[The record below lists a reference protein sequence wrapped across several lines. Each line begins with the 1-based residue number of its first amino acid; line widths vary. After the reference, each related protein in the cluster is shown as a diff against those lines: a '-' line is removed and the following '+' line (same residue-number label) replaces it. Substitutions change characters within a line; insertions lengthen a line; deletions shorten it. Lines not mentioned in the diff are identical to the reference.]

1 VRIGPQ
7 TSLSSSA
14 SELEAQRFVLSV
26 EDVAPTPFVLRAL
39 DVAISALLLIV
50 LLPLFVLIAVAIRLD
65 SPGPVLF
72 RQRRCGLG
80 FEQFTMNKFRTMHCG
95 AVAEPHRDYV
105 LGLIRGDADP
115 SAGTG
120 GLYKLEVDD
129 RVTRVG
135 RVLRRFSLDELPQL
149 INILVGDMALV
160 GPRPPIPYEVE
171 NYPPEWLGRLAVKPG
186 LTGLWQVSGRN
197 ELNYDEMVQLDLEY
211 VVRQSLWLNLQILAK
226 TFWVVLRGRG
236 AV

>member
-1 VRIGPQ
+1 
-7 TSLSSSA
+7 
-14 SELEAQRFVLSV
+14 
-26 EDVAPTPFVLRAL
+26 
-39 DVAISALLLIV
+39 LLIV
-50 LLPLFVLIAVAIRLD
+50 LLPLFALIAVAIRLD

-80 FEQFTMNKFRTMHCG
+80 FAQFTMNKFRTMRCG
-95 AVAEPHRDYV
+95 AVAEPHRAYV
-105 LGLIRGDADP
+105 LGLIRGDLDQGG
-115 SAGTG
+115 GTG
-120 GLYKLEVDD
+120 RLYKLEVDD

-135 RVLRRFSLDELPQL
+135 RLLRRFSLDELPQL
-149 INILVGDMALV
+149 INVLLGDMSLV

-197 ELNYDEMVQLDLEY
+197 ELNYDEMVRLDLEY
-211 VVRQSLWLNLQILAK
+211 VVRQSLWLNVQILAK

>member
-1 VRIGPQ
+1 MQLGPQ
-7 TSLSSSA
+7 TSLSSST

-26 EDVAPTPFVLRAL
+26 EEVAPTPAILRAL
-39 DVAISALLLIV
+39 DLALAGLLLIV

-80 FEQFTMNKFRTMHCG
+80 FEQFTINKFRTMRCG

-105 LGLIRGDADP
+105 VGLIRGDSDLNG
-115 SAGTG
+115 GTR

-135 RVLRRFSLDELPQL
+135 RLLRRFSLDELPQL
-149 INILVGDMALV
+149 VNVLLGDMALV

-197 ELNYDEMVQLDLEY
+197 QLNYDEMVRLDLDY
-211 VVRQSLWLNLQILAK
+211 VVRQSLRLNLQILAK
-226 TFWVVLRGRG
+226 TLWVVLRGRG

>member
-1 VRIGPQ
+1 V
-7 TSLSSSA
+7 SSST

-26 EDVAPTPFVLRAL
+26 EEVAPTPAVLRAL
-39 DVAISALLLIV
+39 DVAISGLLLIV
-50 LLPLFVLIAVAIRLD
+50 LLPLFALLSVAIRLD

-80 FEQFTMNKFRTMHCG
+80 FEQFTINKFRTMRCG
-95 AVAEPHRDYV
+95 AVAAPHRNYV
-105 LGLIRGDADP
+105 VGLIRGDLELSGD
-115 SAGTG
+115 SG
-120 GLYKLEVDD
+120 GLYKLEVDE

-135 RVLRRFSLDELPQL
+135 RLLRRFSLDELPQL
-149 INILVGDMALV
+149 INVLVGDMSLV

-186 LTGLWQVSGRN
+186 LTGLWQVNGRN
-197 ELNYDEMVQLDLEY
+197 ELNYEEMVRLDLEY
-211 VVRQSLWLNLQILAK
+211 VVRQSLWLNVRILSK
-226 TFWVVLRGRG
+226 TFGVVLRGRG

>member
-1 VRIGPQ
+1 VRVGSQ
-7 TSLSSSA
+7 TSLTSSA

-26 EDVAPTPFVLRAL
+26 EEVAPTPLVLRAL
-39 DVAISALLLIV
+39 DVALSSLLLTV
-50 LLPLFVLIAVAIRLD
+50 LLPLFALIAVAIRLD

-80 FEQFTMNKFRTMHCG
+80 FEQFTLNKFRTMHCG
-95 AVAEPHRDYV
+95 AVAEPHREYV
-105 LGLIRGDADP
+105 LGLIRGEAE
-115 SAGTG
+115 SSNGTR
-120 GLYKLEVDD
+120 GLYKLEVDE

-135 RVLRRFSLDELPQL
+135 RLLRRFSLDELPQL
-149 INILVGDMALV
+149 VNILLGHMALV

-197 ELNYDEMVQLDLEY
+197 ELSYDEMVQLDLEY
-211 VVRQSLWLNLQILAK
+211 VVRQSLWLNFRILAK
-226 TFWVVLRGRG
+226 TLWVVLRGRG